1 MIKKGIIVGININN
15 KNNFDES
22 MEELKNLCLA
32 CKIETVGQIKQNS
45 KKVNSTFYMGSGK
58 IDELK
63 NLVEENN
70 ADIVIFNNELSASQ
84 VKNIEEEINCNV
96 IDRTALILDIFANRA
111 KTRESKLQVEVAKL
125 QYELPR
131 LVGSNEDLGR
141 QSGGVG
147 TKNRGAGET
156 KLELDRRRI
165 EDKIANLN
173 KELEVLK
180 NQREVQ
186 KSKRK
191 KSNIPNV
198 ALAGYTNAGK
208 SSVMNALVEKFI
220 NDEDKKVFEKNMLF
234 ATLETYV
241 RNIKLDNN
249 KSFLLSDTVGFVG
262 DLPHSLVKAFRSTL
276 EEVCDA
282 DLLLHVIDISNPNYE
297 NHINV
302 TNETL
307 NQIGADNIPVIYV
320 YNKVDLMELDTF
332 NIEGMLVSAK
342 KYIGI
347 EELLESICKNIFY
360 IYGFLLC
367 HSGDVIAEVM
377 DGFQRRRRAEP
388 CVEEDVLRGD
398 SCRLDLLQQI
408 EDDGWRFHLRELA
421 LLSAVASCIDGCAG
435 LIEPVL
441 FLRG

>member
-1 MIKKGIIVGININN
+1 
-15 KNNFDES
+15 
-22 MEELKNLCLA
+22 LCLA

-198 ALAGYTNAGK
+198 ALVGYTN
-208 SSVMNALVEKFI
+208 
-220 NDEDKKVFEKNMLF
+220 
-234 ATLETYV
+234 
-241 RNIKLDNN
+241 
-249 KSFLLSDTVGFVG
+249 
-262 DLPHSLVKAFRSTL
+262 
-276 EEVCDA
+276 
-282 DLLLHVIDISNPNYE
+282 
-297 NHINV
+297 
-302 TNETL
+302 
-307 NQIGADNIPVIYV
+307 
-320 YNKVDLMELDTF
+320 
-332 NIEGMLVSAK
+332 
-342 KYIGI
+342 
-347 EELLESICKNIFY
+347 
-360 IYGFLLC
+360 
-367 HSGDVIAEVM
+367 
-377 DGFQRRRRAEP
+377 
-388 CVEEDVLRGD
+388 
-398 SCRLDLLQQI
+398 
-408 EDDGWRFHLRELA
+408 
-421 LLSAVASCIDGCAG
+421 
-435 LIEPVL
+435 
-441 FLRG
+441 

>member
-198 ALAGYTNAGK
+198 ALVGYTNAGK

-241 RNIKLDNN
+241 RNIKLHNN
-249 KSFLLSDTVGFVG
+249 KSFLLYDTVGFVG
-262 DLPHSLVKAFRSTL
+262 DLPHNLVKAFRSTL

-282 DLLLHVIDISNPNYE
+282 DLLVHIIDISNPNYK
-297 NHINV
+297 NQIDV

-307 NQIGADNIPVIYV
+307 SQIGADNIPMIYV
-320 YNKVDLMELDTF
+320 YNKIDLIDLDKLD
-332 NIEGMLVSAK
+332 NNKILISAK
-342 KYIGI
+342 RDIGI
-347 EELLESICKNIFY
+347 DRLIESICEKVFEDYIRFKLKIPYSEGKTISNIMENAT
-360 IYGFLLC
+360 IL
-367 HSGDVIAEVM
+367 
-377 DGFQRRRRAEP
+377 
-388 CVEEDVLRGD
+388 D
-398 SCRLDLLQQI
+398 SEYI
-408 EDDGWRFHLRELA
+408 EDGVILN
-421 LLSAVASCIDGCAG
+421 
-435 LIEPVL
+435 IECSEKEYVQYKQYII
-441 FLRG
+441 